1 MIPLVQR
8 KMILFSCIL
17 LEVICLKGLHC
28 IGLVALHTTG
38 QKQFYERR
46 LNLDKPLEGEK
57 KAKFLSVFIK
67 FDCCS
72 CSQLLYFKNS
82 LIQCLVG

>member
-1 MIPLVQR
+1 MPLVQR
-8 KMILFSCIL
+8 KMILFSCVL

-28 IGLVALHTTG
+28 IGPAALHTTG

-57 KAKFLSVFIK
+57 KSKVPLCFYQI
-67 FDCCS
+67 
-72 CSQLLYFKNS
+72 
-82 LIQCLVG
+82 